1 MRNVGRV
8 ICPVTG
14 PTAPREEG
22 CLFQSG
28 VSRTTGLPEAKL
40 PGKDRAG
47 PSQLLDLPALHF
59 KWLLGGQQLSPPSG
73 ISGTKSSGGGR
84 ARWLIVPGPE
94 QQLWVTRGSSD
105 FRPLPA
111 ALQRQ
116 ARPYGT

>member
-59 KWLLGGQQLSPPSG
+59 K
-73 ISGTKSSGGGR
+73 
-84 ARWLIVPGPE
+84 
-94 QQLWVTRGSSD
+94 
-105 FRPLPA
+105 
-111 ALQRQ
+111 
-116 ARPYGT
+116 